1 MKKEKICSCAI
12 HIDMFYSEVI
22 VLITNSKDYLYNE
35 VESALSDDLGMKEE
49 SAKDFASEIQKY
61 LDEEKVLPPGITM
74 DIESITG
81 GRDVFVIFEGTPK
94 TVTKEVIIHEMVHAM
109 QCICDTRGID
119 DRKTEAYM
127 VEYLCHVLFTQI
139 TEWNKGTK
147 KG

>member
-1 MKKEKICSCAI
+1 MKVDKICSCAI

-22 VLITNSKDYLYNE
+22 VMMTTSKEYLYNE
-35 VESALSDDLGMKEE
+35 VESVLSDDLGMKEE

-61 LDEEKVLPPGITM
+61 LDESKVLPPGITM

-81 GRDVFVIFEGTPK
+81 GRDVFVVFEGTPK

-119 DRKTEAYM
+119 DREAEAYM

>member
-1 MKKEKICSCAI
+1 MKGDKICSCAI

-22 VLITNSKDYLYNE
+22 VMITTSKDYLYNE
-35 VESALSDDLGMKEE
+35 VESVLSDDLGMKKEY
-49 SAKDFASEIQKY
+49 AKDFASEIQKY
-61 LDEEKVLPPGITM
+61 LDEEKVLPSGITL
-74 DIESITG
+74 DIKGLTG
-81 GRDVFVIFEGTPK
+81 RRDVFVIFDGTPK

-119 DRKTEAYM
+119 DRETEAYM
-127 VEYLCHVLFTQI
+127 VEYLCHILFTQI

>member
-35 VESALSDDLGMKEE
+35 VESVLSDDLGMKKEC
-49 SAKDFASEIQKY
+49 AKDFASEIQKY
-61 LDEEKVLPPGITM
+61 LDEENVLPPGMTL

-81 GRDVFVIFEGTPK
+81 GRDVFVIFDGTPK

-119 DRKTEAYM
+119 DRETEAYM
-127 VEYLCHVLFTQI
+127 VEYLCHILFTQI
-139 TEWNKGTK
+139 AEWNKGIK

>member
-1 MKKEKICSCAI
+1 MKGDKICSCAI

-22 VLITNSKDYLYNE
+22 VMMTTSKEYLYNE
-35 VESALSDDLGMKEE
+35 VESVLSDDLGMKKEY
-49 SAKDFASEIQKY
+49 AKDFAPEIQKY
-61 LDEEKVLPPGITM
+61 LDEENVLPPGMTLN
-74 DIESITG
+74 IESSTG
-81 GRDVFVIFEGTPK
+81 GKDVFVIFDGTPK

-119 DRKTEAYM
+119 DRETEAYM

>member
-1 MKKEKICSCAI
+1 MKEDKICSCAI

-22 VLITNSKDYLYNE
+22 VMMTTSKEYLYNE
-35 VESALSDDLGMKEE
+35 VESVLSDDLGMKEE

-81 GRDVFVIFEGTPK
+81 GRDVFVVFEGTPK
-94 TVTKEVIIHEMVHAM
+94 TVTNEVIIHEMVHAT

-119 DRKTEAYM
+119 DRETEAYM
-127 VEYLCHVLFTQI
+127 VEYLCHILFTQI

-147 KG
+147 KS

>member
-1 MKKEKICSCAI
+1 MKGEKICSCAI

-22 VLITNSKDYLYNE
+22 VMMTTSKEYLYNE
-35 VESALSDDLGMKEE
+35 VESVLSDDLGMKKEY
-49 SAKDFASEIQKY
+49 AKDFASEIQKY
-61 LDEEKVLPPGITM
+61 LDEENVLPPGMTLN
-74 DIESITG
+74 IESSTG
-81 GRDVFVIFEGTPK
+81 GKDVFVIFDDTPK

-119 DRKTEAYM
+119 DRETEAYM

-139 TEWNKGTK
+139 AEWNKGTK

>member
-35 VESALSDDLGMKEE
+35 VESVLSDDLGMKEE
-49 SAKDFASEIQKY
+49 SARDFASEIQKY

-81 GRDVFVIFEGTPK
+81 GRDVFVVFEGTPK

-119 DRKTEAYM
+119 DRETEAYM

>member
-35 VESALSDDLGMKEE
+35 VESVLSDGLGMKEE

-81 GRDVFVIFEGTPK
+81 GRDVFVIFEGIPK

-119 DRKTEAYM
+119 DRETEAYM

>member
-35 VESALSDDLGMKEE
+35 VESVLSDDLDMKEE

-81 GRDVFVIFEGTPK
+81 GRDVFVVFEGTPK

-109 QCICDTRGID
+109 QYICDTRGID
-119 DRKTEAYM
+119 DRETEAYM

>member
-1 MKKEKICSCAI
+1 MKGDKICSCAI

-22 VLITNSKDYLYNE
+22 IMMTTSKDYLYEE
-35 VESALSDDLGMKEE
+35 VESVLSEDLGMKEE
-49 SAKDFASEIQKY
+49 WAKGFASEIQKY
-61 LDEEKVLPPGITM
+61 LDEENVLPPGMTLN
-74 DIESITG
+74 IESSIG
-81 GRDVFVIFEGTPK
+81 GKDVFVIFDGTPK

-109 QCICDTRGID
+109 QCICDTRGIE
-119 DRKTEAYM
+119 DRETAAYM